1 VINIMIVDDHSLMRE
16 GLKAVLARQP
26 DFKIIGEAADG
37 SEAVKK
43 AMKLNPDVIIMDV
56 RMPYS
61 GLQAT
66 MDITQALPETKI
78 LILTVSETETDLVE
92 SVKAGARGYL
102 LKGMDAEELIA
113 AVRTVATGGAIFT
126 PSIAAKLLD
135 DFKADLNKN
144 TDDVS
149 LTSREMD
156 VLALVAKGSSN
167 KEIASQLDISE
178 PTVKAHLRNIMSKLH
193 MKNRSQAAVYASQR
207 RWLRSSPEIQ
217 PDKFQ

>member
-1 VINIMIVDDHSLMRE
+1 MVNILIVDDHSIMRE

-26 DFKIIGEAADG
+26 DFNIIGEASDG

-43 AMKLNPDVIIMDV
+43 AMKLHPDVVTMDV

-66 MDITQALPETKI
+66 MDIMQALPETKI
-78 LILTVSETETDLVE
+78 LILTVSETEADLVE

-102 LKGMDAEELIA
+102 LKGMDADELVA
-113 AVRTVATGGAIFT
+113 AVRTVAAGGAIFT

-144 TDDVS
+144 TDDVN
-149 LTSREMD
+149 LTSREAD
-156 VLALVAKGSSN
+156 VLALVANGASN
-167 KEIASQLDISE
+167 KEIAMKLNISE
-178 PTVKAHLRNIMSKLH
+178 PTVKAHLRNVLSKLH

-207 RWLRSSPEIQ
+207 RWLSGNPSE
-217 PDKFQ
+217 KN